1 MKHGSICIIETL
13 SYIPITMETPCVG
26 VTSNYSP
33 HQSSQHLKNI
43 SSNAE
48 QVLSGT
54 IYMNPLSPASHWI
67 SSILKSIMVRSRL
80 IN

>member
-13 SYIPITMETPCVG
+13 SYILVTMETPCMG

-33 HQSSQHLKNI
+33 RQSSQHFKNI

-48 QVLSGT
+48 KLLSATKFTVHVQLHGT
-54 IYMNPLSPASHWI
+54 IYMNPQSPAPH
-67 SSILKSIMVRSRL
+67 
-80 IN
+80 